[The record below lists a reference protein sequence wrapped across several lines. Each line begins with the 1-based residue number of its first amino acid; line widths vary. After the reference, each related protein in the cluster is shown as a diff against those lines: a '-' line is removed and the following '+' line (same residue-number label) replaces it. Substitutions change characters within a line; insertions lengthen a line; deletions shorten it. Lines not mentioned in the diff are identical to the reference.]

1 MEAFCL
7 FHSIIIFFLK
17 ISFHLLERKL
27 DQRIT
32 DSFGQVQDA
41 FLKVDTANRHNVGFG
56 SVVLKEL
63 DIYICGSSG

>member
-1 MEAFCL
+1 MSFS
-7 FHSIIIFFLK
+7 FYYYFFRK
-17 ISFHLLERKL
+17 ISFLLLERKL

-32 DSFGQVQDA
+32 DSFSQVQDA